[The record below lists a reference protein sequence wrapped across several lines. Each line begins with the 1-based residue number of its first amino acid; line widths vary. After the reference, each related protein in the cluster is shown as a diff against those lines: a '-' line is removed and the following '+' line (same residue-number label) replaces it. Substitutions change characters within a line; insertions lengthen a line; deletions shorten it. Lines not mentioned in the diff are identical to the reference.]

1 MEVMRMFNDKN
12 IFITGGTGSWANEL
26 VTQLLENYKPKKVVI
41 YSRGEHRQVEM
52 KRHFNNP
59 LLKFVIGDVRDKNI
73 LNMAMHDADI
83 VFHLAA
89 LKHVPI
95 CEENCWEAVLTNIYG
110 TQNVI
115 ECAIN
120 NGVKKVI
127 DVSTDK
133 AVDPF
138 NLYGVTKAC
147 GEKLVVNAG
156 KNYDTK
162 TIFTCIRAGNVMGTH
177 GSVLP
182 LFREQIVLNNEITVT
197 DPEMT
202 RYLMSTKEA
211 IGLVFKAVTKAV
223 GGEVFVMRMSSTTVE
238 EMANVMIEIFGN
250 EKTKKKI
257 IGVRPGEKKHEV
269 LVSKNESPRTKV
281 LDDNYFVILPQ
292 DKNSKLEDAY
302 GNLPNISSE
311 EFSSLNAKRLKNS
324 ELLSTLKKESWLWEK
339 QS

>member
-1 MEVMRMFNDKN
+1 MFNDKN

-52 KRHFNNP
+52 KRYFNNP

-73 LNMAMHDADI
+73 LNMAMKDSDV

-89 LKHVPI
+89 LKHVPV

-182 LFREQIVLNNEITVT
+182 LFREQITLNNEITIT

-211 IGLVFKAVTKAV
+211 IGLVFKAVTKAT

-250 EKTKKKI
+250 KKTKKKI

-302 GNLPNISSE
+302 GKLPNISSE

-324 ELLSTLKKESWLWEK
+324 EFLSTLKKESWLWEK

>member
-1 MEVMRMFNDKN
+1 MFNDKN

-52 KRHFNNP
+52 KRHFNNH

-73 LNMAMHDADI
+73 LNMAMKDSDV

-89 LKHVPI
+89 LKHVPV

-182 LFREQIVLNNEITVT
+182 LFREQITRNNEITIT
-197 DPEMT
+197 DSEMT

-302 GNLPNISSE
+302 GKLPNISSE

-324 ELLSTLKKESWLWEK
+324 DFLSTLKKESWLWEK